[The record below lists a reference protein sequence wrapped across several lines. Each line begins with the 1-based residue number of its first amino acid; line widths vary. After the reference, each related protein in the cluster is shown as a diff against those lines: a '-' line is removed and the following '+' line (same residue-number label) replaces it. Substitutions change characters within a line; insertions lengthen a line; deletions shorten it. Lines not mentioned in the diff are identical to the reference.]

1 MQMNKLEQLQA
12 ELGVT
17 FHDLNLLQQAFT
29 HSSYVNENKQA
40 KHNERLEF
48 LGDAVLE
55 LAVTQYLYE
64 QYPKRPEGE
73 LTKMRASIVCEPSLN
88 TLAVQQN
95 FGTYLLLGRGEE
107 STGGRSRPAILADVF
122 EAFIG
127 ALYLDQGFE
136 VVIRFLQSSLFKK
149 LQQDE
154 SLSVI
159 DAKSQLQ
166 EFAQQNNLGKP
177 DYQLVMEEGPSHE
190 KRFIIEVKLEDRVLG
205 TGTGR
210 TKKQSEQQAAAQ
222 ALTILLANR
231 KQS

>member
-1 MQMNKLEQLQA
+1 MDMDKFQQLQA
-12 ELGVT
+12 ELGVE
-17 FHDLNLLQQAFT
+17 FNDRNLLQQAFT
-29 HSSYVNENKQA
+29 HTSYVNENRQA

-55 LAVTQYLYE
+55 LAVTEYLYK

-88 TLAVQQN
+88 ILAEHHN

-107 STGGRSRPAILADVF
+107 STGGRTRPAILADVF

-136 VVIRFLQSSLFKK
+136 AVIDFLQSSLFKK

-154 SLSVI
+154 SI
-159 DAKSQLQ
+159 NITDAKSQLQ
-166 EFAQQNNLGKP
+166 EFTQQNNLGKP
-177 DYQLVMEEGPSHE
+177 DYQLVMESGPSHE
-190 KRFIIEVKLEDRVLG
+190 KQFISEVRLQAHILG
-205 TGTGR
+205 TGAGR
-210 TKKQSEQQAAAQ
+210 TKKESEQQAATQ
-222 ALTILLANR
+222 ALTKLLAEH
-231 KQS
+231 KH